1 MSVHPFTV
9 TVPATT
15 ANLGPGFDSI
25 GIALSLYMKVRVEV
39 ADKWSVRYT
48 NEDMQRLPKDESSLI
63 IQTIGKVTRRAGR
76 TEIPCTL
83 EVSSEIPL
91 GKGLGSSAAA
101 IAAGIEIADHLHELK
116 MNQKEKMWFGV
127 GIEGH
132 PDNVTAAIAG
142 GVTISFYDHSSL
154 EVMTFGAP
162 PIGGIILVPPVESK
176 TEHSRGLL
184 PQQLDHQKATEGSA
198 ASSLMAAALAKEEWG
213 LVGRMM
219 DRDIFHEPYRKKA
232 FSDFDAVREASHAH
246 GAYGMTLS
254 GAGPSLFVVV
264 HPGREEEAARILQ
277 EQFPYYKCVVVTPVV
292 KGATIESITL

>member
-1 MSVHPFTV
+1 MSTQPFTV

-25 GIALSLYMKVRVEV
+25 GIALSLYMKIHVER
-39 ADKWSVRYT
+39 ADKWCVIYE
-48 NEDMQRLPKDESSLI
+48 NEGMKRLPTDERSLI

-83 EVSSEIPL
+83 TINSEIPI

-116 MNQKEKMWFGV
+116 MTQKQKMWFGA

-132 PDNVTAAIAG
+132 SDNVTAAISG
-142 GVTISFYDHSSL
+142 GVTISFYDHNSL
-154 EVMTFGAP
+154 EVMNFDAP
-162 PIGGIILVPPVESK
+162 PIGGVVLIPPVEMK
-176 TEHSRGLL
+176 TDHSRGLL
-184 PQQLDHQKATEGSA
+184 PHQLDHQKATEGSA
-198 ASSLMAAALAKEEWG
+198 ASSLMAAALAKEDWD

-219 DRDIFHEPYRKKA
+219 DRDIFHEPYRKKI
-232 FSDFDAVREASHAH
+232 FPDFDAVRTASHAH

-254 GAGPSLFVVV
+254 GAGPSLFVAV
-264 HPGREEEAARILQ
+264 HQGREEEAARVLQ
-277 EQFPYYKCVVVTPVV
+277 EQFPYYNSVVVTPVA
-292 KGATIESITL
+292 KGATVE

>member
-1 MSVHPFTV
+1 MSTQPFTI

-25 GIALSLYMKVRVEV
+25 GIALSLYMKIHVER
-39 ADKWSVRYT
+39 ADKWSVIYE
-48 NEDMQRLPKDESSLI
+48 NEGMKRLPTDERSLI

-83 EVSSEIPL
+83 TINSEIPI

-116 MNQKEKMWFGV
+116 MTQKQKMWFGA

-132 PDNVTAAIAG
+132 SDNVTAAISG
-142 GVTISFYDHSSL
+142 GVTISFYDHNSL
-154 EVMTFGAP
+154 EVMNFDAP
-162 PIGGIILVPPVESK
+162 PIGGVMLISPGEMK
-176 TEHSRGLL
+176 TDHSRGLL
-184 PQQLDHQKATEGSA
+184 PHQLDHQKATEGSA
-198 ASSLMAAALAKEEWG
+198 ASSLMAAALAKEDWD

-219 DRDIFHEPYRKKA
+219 DRDIFHEPYRKKI
-232 FSDFDAVREASHAH
+232 FPDFDAVRMASHAH

-254 GAGPSLFVVV
+254 GAGPSLFVAV
-264 HPGREEEAARILQ
+264 HQGREEEAARVLQ
-277 EQFPYYKCVVVTPVV
+277 EQFPYYNCVVVMPVV
-292 KGATIESITL
+292 KGATVE